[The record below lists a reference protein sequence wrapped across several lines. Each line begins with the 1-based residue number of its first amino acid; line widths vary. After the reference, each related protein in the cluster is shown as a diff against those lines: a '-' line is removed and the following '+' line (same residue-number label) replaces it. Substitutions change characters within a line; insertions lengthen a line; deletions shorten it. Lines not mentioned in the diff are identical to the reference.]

1 MTKTISKNN
10 FLNQNRF
17 IMKKLSSLLSA
28 LLLLSVPMY
37 FYSCSKSDNGPTV
50 LLPKLEGYYV
60 YGTNTVATQ
69 PTDQNA
75 RLALAVLDHTKKAAI
90 DNLAGV
96 YGKLMYIGANSTIN
110 FAVIDA
116 NGNGTVYGAD
126 KGGSYDSASIVPHV
140 NEKDKVVHGT
150 LKKNGQAINITE
162 EGLYYT
168 FLKANT
174 DTMTFVVMKL
184 RSDLLGDITN
194 WESSP
199 YPLPMKSTSLD
210 STVFEGTGLAMKTG
224 AGYKY
229 RYNNGWAV
237 YEDDNSIVT
246 LSSLGVVN
254 YTDSWNAGEP
264 NSIGLYN
271 DNIPQHEDGLFTITL
286 TYKAS
291 DDSWHER
298 KTKTGELP
306 AQPQPFVDYTNAN
319 VGLEGNAYVYAPQDT
334 GAFKGDGTDG
344 YEVKAPTVT
353 NSGKTFTWTWSDVS
367 LIEGREFILLQEAK
381 WGAGLQLDGTNVTLT
396 GTAVSAGNVVD
407 AHVVLGEQYSNFNAV
422 KGGEYDITLVIDESV
437 TPFTTTVTIN
447 NH

>member
-10 FLNQNRF
+10 FLNKNRF

-28 LLLLSVPMY
+28 VLLLSVPMY
-37 FYSCSKSDNGPTV
+37 FYSCSKSSDNGPTV

-126 KGGSYDSASIVPHV
+126 KGGSYDSASVVPHV

-174 DTMTFVVMKL
+174 DTMTFIVMKL
-184 RSDLLGDITN
+184 RPNITGDYN
-194 WESSP
+194 SWGNP
-199 YPLPMKSTSLD
+199 GYALSTLKFTSVD
-210 STVFEGTGLAMKTG
+210 STVFEGTNIPMK
-224 AGYKY
+224 AAFGYRY

-237 YEDDNSIVT
+237 YEDDNSVVT
-246 LSSLGVVN
+246 LSSLGVAD
-254 YTDSWNAGEP
+254 YGASWAAGW
-264 NSIGLYN
+264 NDIGLYN
-271 DNIPQHEDGLFTITL
+271 DNIPQHDDGLFTVRL
-286 TYKAS
+286 SYKAS
-291 DDSWHER
+291 DNSWKETKI
-298 KTKTGELP
+298 KTAELP
-306 AQPQPFVDYTNAN
+306 IDYTNAN

-334 GAFKGDGTDG
+334 GAWKADGTDG
-344 YEVKAPTVT
+344 YELKTPTVS
-353 NSGKTFTWTWSDVS
+353 NSGKTFTWTWANVS
-367 LIEGREFILLQEAK
+367 LIEGREFIFLQDAT
-381 WGAGLQLDGTNVTLT
+381 WGHGLQLDGSNVTLT
-396 GTAVSAGNVVD
+396 GTAIDAGDIVD
-407 AHVVLGEQYSNFNAV
+407 ATTLGEQYHNLNVVTA
-422 KGGEYDITLVIDESV
+422 GAYDIILVIDQSV
-437 TPFTTTVTIN
+437 TPFTKTVTIN
-447 NH
+447 EHQ